1 MADLMFQNVAYR
13 ATVYRTG
20 AEPREHEILV
30 DQLNLRQPWGADY
43 GRHIATSPPRFLN
56 SNFVPFYEDE
66 TILKI
71 FSEI

>member
-1 MADLMFQNVAYR
+1 M
-13 ATVYRTG
+13 
-20 AEPREHEILV
+20 AEPSEHEILV

-43 GRHIATSPPRFLN
+43 GRHIATSPPRFSN